1 MDGSPSVPPC
11 APGYAAS
18 VTSASRRR
26 HVRVGLAVRSDAGWG
41 EGRHHLSGKETHRAL
56 DAFGGQTAD
65 VEPGQNIGYAQLGLT
80 AHLGDAPIG
89 RAVHDAIPPGVL

>member
-1 MDGSPSVPPC
+1 MDGSPAVPPC

-18 VTSASRRR
+18 VTSASRRG
-26 HVRVGLAVRSDAGWG
+26 GLAVRSDAGWS

-65 VEPGQNIGYAQLGLT
+65 VEPGQNIGYAQLSLA